1 MITYNKFLL
10 SVAGFPYPITLTL
23 WHMLFCSTIAFALVR
38 SGWVK
43 SIDMEFDTYVSAI
56 VPIGACYAVS
66 LWVGNAA
73 YLHLS
78 VSFIQMLKA
87 LMPVAVFL
95 VGSLMG
101 VEKFELARLAN
112 MSLIAV
118 GVAIASFGEINF
130 NVFGVALQMGSIVAE
145 SIRLT
150 LVQCVETQISCL
162 A

>member
-1 MITYNKFLL
+1 VITYNKFLL